1 MVNIRS
7 LFTVLINK
15 KFTKRNIQINMLHYY
30 NNMVIL
36 MYVNIRI
43 IIILQKNTVK
53 TVNIF

>member
-43 IIILQKNTVK
+43 IILQKNTVK